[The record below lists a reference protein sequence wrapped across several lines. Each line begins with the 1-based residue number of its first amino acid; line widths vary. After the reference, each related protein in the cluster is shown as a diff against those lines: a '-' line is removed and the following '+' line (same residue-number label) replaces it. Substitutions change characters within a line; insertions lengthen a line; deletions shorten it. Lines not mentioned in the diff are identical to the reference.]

1 MKSERYAGRVFFDT
15 ISLMDPSNK
24 DDNTPR
30 QYEVER
36 KPDGRFRVV
45 THGKE
50 GADQFEVDSVR
61 AAKSLNEPL
70 WVTLMRLFLRN
81 KPKNPPKGK

>member
-1 MKSERYAGRVFFDT
+1 
-15 ISLMDPSNK
+15 MDPDSSK
-24 DDNTPR
+24 DTTPR
-30 QYEVER
+30 KYEVR
-36 KPDGRFRVV
+36 RSQDGRFQVV